1 MAEGISFPLPRSLFV
16 RRRAMAWCTL
26 SFQSKTLKRPEKLE
40 LLIPQ
45 AGFKGLTQK
54 EDYGVLVLLHGL
66 HKDRKEWLLDSQMP
80 FLVRELPLLVVMPT
94 CRNAFYVNTANG
106 YAYMDYITKEI
117 PSLIRAMFPVSP
129 DPRRWTV
136 MGESMGGYGSLV
148 CGLHHP
154 EVFGGIA
161 AFSPVT
167 DISKAP
173 ALLPDVC
180 FEDVFG
186 SREEAVQKG
195 FDLFGLAEQLKEAPP
210 VRMCCGKSDPLLDM
224 NRRFYEKIRSFPDV
238 AYSEGE
244 GGHDFLYWNPMIP
257 EVLSWI
263 MKRMEAGS

>member
-1 MAEGISFPLPRSLFV
+1 
-16 RRRAMAWCTL
+16 MAWCTL
-26 SFQSKTLKRPEKLE
+26 SFESKTLKRPEKLE

-45 AGFKGLTQK
+45 AGFKGLAQK
-54 EDYGVLVLLHGL
+54 GDYGVLVLLHGL

-94 CRNAFYVNTANG
+94 CRNVFYVNTANG
-106 YAYMDYITKEI
+106 YDYMDYITREI
-117 PSLIRAMFPVSP
+117 PALVRDMFPVSH
-129 DPRRWTV
+129 DPRKWTI

-161 AFSPVT
+161 AFSSVA
-167 DISKAP
+167 DAMDAG

-186 SREEAVQKG
+186 SREEAVRKG
-195 FDLFGLAEQLKEAPP
+195 YDLFHLADQLKKAPP
-210 VRMCCGKSDPLLDM
+210 LWMCCGESDFLLDM
-224 NRRFYEKIRSFPDV
+224 NRRFYDKIRSKWDV
-238 AYSEGE
+238 VYSEGE
-244 GGHDFLYWNPMIP
+244 GDHDFLYWNPRIP

-263 MKRMEAGS
+263 MKRMEACS

>member
-1 MAEGISFPLPRSLFV
+1 
-16 RRRAMAWCTL
+16 MAWCTL
-26 SFQSKTLKRPEKLE
+26 SFESKTLKRPEKLE

-106 YAYMDYITKEI
+106 YGYMDYITKEI
-117 PSLIRAMFPVSP
+117 PSLIRDMFPVSK
-129 DPRRWTV
+129 DPRKWTI
-136 MGESMGGYGSLV
+136 MGESMGGYGALV

-161 AFSPVT
+161 AFSAVT
-167 DISKAP
+167 DAMNAA

-180 FEDVFG
+180 FGDVFG
-186 SREEAVQKG
+186 SREEAVRKG
-195 FDLFGLAEQLKEAPP
+195 YDLFELADQMKETPQI
-210 VRMCCGKSDPLLDM
+210 RMCCGKSDFLLDM
-224 NRRFYEKIRSFPDV
+224 NRRFYRKIRSRWDA

-244 GGHDFLYWNPMIP
+244 GDHDFLYWNPRIP

-263 MKRMEAGS
+263 MKRMEACS